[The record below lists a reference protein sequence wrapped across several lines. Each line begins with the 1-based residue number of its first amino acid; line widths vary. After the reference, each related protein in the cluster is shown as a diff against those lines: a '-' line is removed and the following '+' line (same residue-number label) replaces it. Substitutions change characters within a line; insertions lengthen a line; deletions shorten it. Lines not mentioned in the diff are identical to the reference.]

1 MKRITT
7 FICIGSLALVC
18 TAWGARDNP
27 RSGAKAK
34 KAQRSSAVQ
43 AVKPSN
49 SGRAIA
55 KSGRVKAQRSSTNA
69 RFRQQASNASP
80 RIKSNAVARQRN
92 LGNDRVRASQNVSAR
107 NSKIRARN
115 DVAVNR
121 ERNFNRERNVTVN
134 RERDLNR
141 GDNFDVSRERN
152 RNINRTINRERN
164 VTVVNNWRGE
174 RFSGQHYSAFR
185 NYRRSWHDRGWW
197 HSHHPRIVVVLG
209 GAYYWNSGYWYP
221 AWGYNQGYHY
231 PYDGPI
237 YGYGDLTP
245 DQVIVN
251 VQVQLQRD
259 GYYAGPIDG
268 LLGPG
273 TRQGLAAFQAD
284 RGLAITSA
292 IDEPTLASLGLV

>member
-1 MKRITT
+1 M
-7 FICIGSLALVC
+7 
-18 TAWGARDNP
+18 
-27 RSGAKAK
+27 
-34 KAQRSSAVQ
+34 
-43 AVKPSN
+43 
-49 SGRAIA
+49 A
-55 KSGRVKAQRSSTNA
+55 KSGRVNAQRSGTTA
-69 RFRQQASNASP
+69 RFRQRASDSSP
-80 RIKSNAVARQRN
+80 RIKSNAIARQNN
-92 LGNDRVRASQNVSAR
+92 LRGDRVRASQNVSAR
-107 NSKIRARN
+107 KSKIHTRN

-121 ERNFNRERNVTVN
+121 ERNFNRDSNVTVN
-134 RERDLNR
+134 RERNNR
-141 GDNFDVSRERN
+141 GDNFDIARERN
-152 RNINRTINRERN
+152 RNIDRNIDRTINRERN

-174 RFSGQHYSAFR
+174 RFSGQRYSAFR
-185 NYRRSWHDRGWW
+185 NYRRSWHHRDWW

-221 AWGYNQGYHY
+221 AWGYNQGYQY

-259 GYYAGPIDG
+259 GYYVGPIDG

>member
-7 FICIGSLALVC
+7 FICIGSLALAF

-27 RSGAKAK
+27 KSEPRVK
-34 KAQRSSAVQ
+34 KAQRASTVQ

-49 SGRAIA
+49 SGRSFA
-55 KSGRVKAQRSSTNA
+55 KSAGVKAQRSGATA
-69 RFRQQASNASP
+69 RFRQRASDSSP
-80 RIKSNAVARQRN
+80 RIKSNAVARQKSLR
-92 LGNDRVRASQNVSAR
+92 GDRVRASQNLSAR

-115 DVAVNR
+115 EVAV
-121 ERNFNRERNVTVN
+121 NRERNVTVN
-134 RERDLNR
+134 RERNLHR
-141 GDNFDVSRERN
+141 GANFDVARERN
-152 RNINRTINRERN
+152 RTIINRERN

-185 NYRRSWHDRGWW
+185 NYRRSWHHRDWW
-197 HSHHPRIVVVLG
+197 HSHHPRIVIVLG

-221 AWGYNQGYHY
+221 AWGYNSGYHY

-251 VQVQLQRD
+251 VQLQLQRD

-268 LLGPG
+268 ILGPG